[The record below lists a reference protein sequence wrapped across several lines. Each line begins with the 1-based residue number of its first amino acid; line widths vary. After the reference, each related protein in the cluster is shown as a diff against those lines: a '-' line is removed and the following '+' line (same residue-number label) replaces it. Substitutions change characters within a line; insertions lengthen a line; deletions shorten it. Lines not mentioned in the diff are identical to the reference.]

1 MHTNGMFDPRPAPLL
16 FAKRNDMN
24 QRLPQVWGEDADE
37 WNPGRFLNT
46 ESVSQM
52 SIGVYG
58 NL

>member
-1 MHTNGMFDPRPAPLL
+1 MHTNGMFDPRSVSLP
-16 FAKRNDMN
+16 FAQINMD

-46 ESVSQM
+46 EIVSQT